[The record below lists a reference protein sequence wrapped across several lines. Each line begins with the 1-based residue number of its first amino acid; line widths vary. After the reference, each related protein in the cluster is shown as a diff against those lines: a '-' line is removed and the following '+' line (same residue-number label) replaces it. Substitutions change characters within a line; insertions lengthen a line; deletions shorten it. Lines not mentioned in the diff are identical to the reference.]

1 MADRVVAP
9 LLDTP
14 SARSDSPGPM
24 PMRVRFAPSPTGDL
38 HVGGART
45 ALYNFLLARHEGGVH
60 ILRIEDTDQARN
72 TATALA
78 GISESLRWLGIAW
91 DEGPYYQSQR
101 LPLYREWAAR
111 LEKTGKGYW
120 RDDPGKGRALVFRLP
135 GGRIEWEDAVHGRV
149 GRDISGDPDLVCVK
163 SDGFPTYNFAC
174 VVDDADLR
182 ITHVIRGDDH
192 LSNTPKQIA
201 LYEALGEKPPT
212 FAHLPLILNPDGSK
226 MSKDYKKKGG
236 GGPSAKAVEIP
247 VGVLRYRELGYLPE
261 ALRNFVALLGWS
273 PGDDREVMT
282 LDEMVAAFGL
292 GRVKGV
298 GGRFDL
304 DKLDWMNGVYIRAL
318 SREALAERA
327 RPFVAEAGLDP
338 ALLTADVAGAFH
350 EKLRTLA
357 EFPGKARFCL
367 ADAVPRDAAA
377 AERHL
382 TPAAVP
388 ALREVAAALGSVGPA
403 FTAEAVGAAVGPVAE
418 RHGGLKAVGQAI
430 RVAVTG
436 SAASPEIFLTI
447 ALVGRDRAI
456 ARLRAALA
464 KIERNGGAGRVG
476 A

>member
-1 MADRVVAP
+1 
-9 LLDTP
+9 
-14 SARSDSPGPM
+14 M
-24 PMRVRFAPSPTGDL
+24 PVRVRFAPSPTGDL

-45 ALYNFLLARHEGGVH
+45 ALYNFLLARREGGVH

-91 DEGPYYQSQR
+91 DEGPYYQSRR

-111 LEKTGKGYW
+111 LEKTGRGYW
-120 RDDPGKGRALVFRLP
+120 REDPGKGRALVFRLP
-135 GGRIEWEDAVHGRV
+135 GGRIEWEDAVHGRI

-174 VVDDADLR
+174 VVDDSDLR

-226 MSKDYKKKGG
+226 MSKDYKKKGQG
-236 GGPSAKAVEIP
+236 GKVVEIP
-247 VGVLRYRELGYLPE
+247 TGVLRYRALGYLPE

-273 PGDDREVMT
+273 PGDEREVMT
-282 LDEMVAAFGL
+282 LDEMVAAYSL
-292 GRVKGV
+292 GRVKSV
-298 GGRFDL
+298 GGRFDIE
-304 DKLDWMNGVYIRAL
+304 KLDWMNGVYLRAL
-318 SREALAERA
+318 PREAFAERA

-338 ALLTADVAGAFH
+338 ALLTAEVAGAFQ
-350 EKLRTLA
+350 EKIRTLA
-357 EFPGKARFCL
+357 ELPEKARFCL
-367 ADAVPRDAAA
+367 SDAASEDPAAA
-377 AERHL
+377 ARHL
-382 TPAAVP
+382 TPAAAS
-388 ALREVAAALGSVGPA
+388 ALREVAAALGGVGTP

-447 ALVGRDRAI
+447 ALVGRERAI
-456 ARLRAALA
+456 ARLRAAA
-464 KIERNGGAGRVG
+464 ERIERNGGTGG
-476 A
+476 ARA